1 MKRFFK
7 LLVVVV
13 LLLAIFT
20 SCRGS
25 SKSLVQYGK
34 EVIFLMSEM
43 IENDSYLSLYTVYD
57 KEDEQIKKLRQED
70 FSKVTAVYDLALSAE
85 WFFDGALNK
94 KNFSENLYNHLS
106 SSAYTALSTMINQAQ
121 GVDIVS
127 VAAIFTASKTFDM
140 DGMTENKLY
149 LYLFKNA
156 TPILVAFIPG
166 EDGSFRANGS
176 LLFADEAISDN
187 VNAVKAFF
195 QSAGV
200 TLSAVKVQ

>member
-34 EVIFLMSEM
+34 EVISLMDEM
-43 IENDSYLSLYTVYD
+43 IENDTYLSLYTVYD

-70 FSKVTAVYDLALSAE
+70 FSKVTAIYDLALSAE

-94 KNFSENLYNHLS
+94 NNFSENLYNYLS

-121 GVDIVS
+121 GVDVVS

-140 DGMTENKLY
+140 DGMTKNKLY
-149 LYLFKNA
+149 LYLFEDA